1 MKKVT
6 ILCVGKIKEKYILDG
21 IAEYAKRLS
30 RFCAFDVVEIPDEKG
45 GGEVKKE
52 SDVLLTKMKGYC
64 ILLDLKGKQ
73 ITSPQLSASMEKA
86 YLTSPEITFIIG
98 GSEGVDDRVR
108 QRADERIAF
117 GAVTYPHQ
125 LMRLILTEQIYRAFN
140 ISANT
145 PYHK

>member
-6 ILCVGKIKEKYILDG
+6 ILCVGKIKEKYLLDG

-30 RFCAFDVVEIPDEKG
+30 RFCAFEIVEIPDEKG

-52 SDVLLTKMKGYC
+52 SDTLLTKMKGYC

-73 ITSPQLSASMEKA
+73 VTSPQLSAIMEKA

-98 GSEGVDDRVR
+98 GSYGIDESVKKLANLKLSISDMTFPHTLARVMLV
-108 QRADERIAF
+108 E
-117 GAVTYPHQ
+117 Q
-125 LMRLILTEQIYRAFN
+125 LYRAFT
-140 ISANT
+140 ISVDGK
-145 PYHK
+145 YHK